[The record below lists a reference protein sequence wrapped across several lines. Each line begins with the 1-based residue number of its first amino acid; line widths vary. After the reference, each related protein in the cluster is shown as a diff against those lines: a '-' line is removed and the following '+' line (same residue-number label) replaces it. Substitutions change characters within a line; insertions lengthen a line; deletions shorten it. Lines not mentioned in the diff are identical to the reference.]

1 MAPFIRPGAALAEI
15 ETVYRLRFSEFC
27 AVAAAI
33 LHDRER
39 ARDAVQE
46 AFAKAVRER
55 RDYRR
60 EGAIDAWLW
69 RVVVNSALTE
79 RRKQTTNAG
88 PDRSEN
94 GATHDEAGRDD
105 VRAAIQSL
113 PERQRLVVFLR
124 YWADLDYQTI
134 ADVLAIAPGT
144 VAASL
149 HAAHRSVRSRLQE
162 VHT

>member
-27 AVAAAI
+27 AVAAGI
-33 LHDRER
+33 LRDREQ
-39 ARDAVQE
+39 ARDAVQD
-46 AFAKAVRER
+46 AFAKAVRDR
-55 RDYRR
+55 REYRR
-60 EGAIDAWLW
+60 EGPLDAWLW
-69 RVVVNSALTE
+69 RVVVNTALTE
-79 RRKQTTNAG
+79 RRKRATDLG
-88 PDRSEN
+88 PGHPEN
-94 GATHDEAGRDD
+94 GATHDEAELDD

-124 YWADLDYQTI
+124 YWADLDYAAI

-149 HAAHRSVRSRLQE
+149 HAAHRSVRNRLQE